1 MNYSIAHRVTL
12 IFSCN
17 IFNYLI
23 YFRDLSKNDIYAI
36 EANIFKNLTNLKRL
50 NLSQNDITF
59 IGENSFDGL
68 GNLERL

>member
-1 MNYSIAHRVTL
+1 M
-12 IFSCN
+12 
-17 IFNYLI
+17 
-23 YFRDLSKNDIYAI
+23 YFRDLSKNDIYTI
-36 EANIFKNLTNLKRL
+36 EDNIFKNLTNLKRL